1 MFPNT
6 VPEHRQVTQIWWL
19 SPFPIPEKVV
29 SSTGRRPNRSDRAP
43 RIGAPMKLA
52 APKLQATTP
61 YQKALS
67 AFESE
72 KLPTSA
78 GSTGMIT
85 PMSMRTAVRM
95 KKIVPVRRGRVV
107 DGERR

>member
-1 MFPNT
+1 VSGRHPAIT
-6 VPEHRQVTQIWWL
+6 
-19 SPFPIPEKVV
+19 EKLV
-29 SSTGRRPNRSDRAP
+29 SRIGRRPNRSDKAP

-85 PMSMRTAVRM
+85 PTAIMSMSTAIRM
-95 KKIVPVRRGRVV
+95 KKIVAVGRWDVMGKPRR
-107 DGERR
+107 